1 MDWVTYL
8 SPSGG
13 GARLGA
19 LEDGDVHGCPVTDD
33 LAALLDAG
41 HEAMAEAHAR
51 AVDEPVEIIFEPEAR
66 LCAPLVPADPVA
78 ARFGDTVSALAPDLV
93 RGVDDGVVTGARR
106 ARIGLAAVAGAAGPT
121 AAYTMACLWLGV
133 QGEPLQLTLGP
144 DLVTRDGIVG
154 GDGARVREFS
164 AFVDERRVGHGD
176 VDPEDVW
183 FTAAGSG
190 RVRALLCLETELL
203 EPDDEV
209 EVRAGTLGGFE
220 LRLGSLV

>member
-41 HEAMAEAHAR
+41 SEAMAEAHAR
-51 AVDEPVEIIFEPEAR
+51 AVDQPVEIIFEPEAR

-78 ARFGDTVSALAPDLV
+78 TRFGDTVTALASDLV
-93 RGVDDGVVTGARR
+93 RGVDDGVATGVRG
-106 ARIGLAAVAGAAGPT
+106 ARIGLAAVAGAEGPAT
-121 AAYTMACLWLGV
+121 AYTMACLWLDAR
-133 QGEPLQLTLGP
+133 GEPLQLTLGP
-144 DLVTRDGIVG
+144 DLVTRDELVDA
-154 GDGARVREFS
+154 DGARVQEFS
-164 AFVDERRVGHGD
+164 AFVDGRRVGYGAAEPGD
-176 VDPEDVW
+176 AW
-183 FTAAGSG
+183 FAAGPG
-190 RVRALLCLETELL
+190 RVRALLCLETEPL

-220 LRLGSLV
+220 VRLGSLV

>member
-41 HEAMAEAHAR
+41 PEAMAEAHAR
-51 AVDEPVEIIFEPEAR
+51 AVDDPVEIIFEPEAR
-66 LCAPLVPADPVA
+66 LCAPLVPDDPVP
-78 ARFGDTVSALAPDLV
+78 ARFGGTASALAPDLV
-93 RGVDDGVVTGARR
+93 RGVDDGVVAGVRR

-121 AAYTMACLWLGV
+121 TAYTMACLWLGAE
-133 QGEPLQLTLGP
+133 GAPLQLTLGP
-144 DLVTRDGIVG
+144 DLVTEDELVDA
-154 GDGARVREFS
+154 DGARVQEFA
-164 AFVDERRVGHGD
+164 AFVDGRQIGYGGA
-176 VDPEDVW
+176 DPRDAW
-183 FTAAGSG
+183 FTAGSG
-190 RVRALLCLETELL
+190 RVRALLCLETEPLG
-203 EPDDEV
+203 PDDEV
-209 EVRAGTLGGFE
+209 EVHAGPLGGFE